1 MEVSRE
7 HLTLPKKFL
16 VECEELLK
24 VENSGLYLLIND
36 DDNIGLLQLNVRGWW
51 WQMSLKPHLQG
62 QARES
67 KLGWSP
73 RCSKTLNLDHSRWGE
88 MSRKHE
94 LTSLDGKENMNH
106 DQSWWRRNMNF

>member
-36 DDNIGLLQLNVRGWW
+36 DDNIGLLQLNVRG
-51 WQMSLKPHLQG
+51 
-62 QARES
+62 
-67 KLGWSP
+67 
-73 RCSKTLNLDHSRWGE
+73 
-88 MSRKHE
+88 
-94 LTSLDGKENMNH
+94 
-106 DQSWWRRNMNF
+106 